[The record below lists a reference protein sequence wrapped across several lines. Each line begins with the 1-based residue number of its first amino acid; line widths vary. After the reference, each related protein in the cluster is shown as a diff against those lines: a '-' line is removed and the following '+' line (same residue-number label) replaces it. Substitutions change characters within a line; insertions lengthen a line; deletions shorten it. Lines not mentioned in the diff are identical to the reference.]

1 MQRANRH
8 PFLCRWPVAFNF
20 AIYSLFGN
28 FSPRLTRE
36 SQLGSI
42 QAMDIYAHSDKE
54 KPEKLWEL
62 LYGSDGHA
70 ERTRKVI
77 ESFASLLAPELW
89 PSEEATRCM
98 RLLALAHDMGK
109 ASHEWQQYLRDSAR
123 GRPAAKV
130 DHKTAAAKWA
140 LENIGGPMGVL
151 LAYAFAGH
159 HSGLPNGV
167 ELFAKLRD
175 FELAPEV
182 VDILPEELRGNLQL
196 SLPKLGHGQT
206 MAPGAPRAVQNAMA
220 GECAMLLSMVVRMLH
235 SSLIDA
241 DWTATAQNS
250 GERPEGLPQYTPFV
264 MLSEKLE
271 ERLQKIEREGK
282 NTRINALRQKIHEA
296 CYTAAERKPA
306 GMPIYR
312 LNVPTGGGKTLSSL
326 SFALRHAVLCGKQRV
341 IYVIPFTSII
351 EQTARQ
357 FRGVLGAGN
366 VLEHHSNVS
375 EENDNEENRRASES
389 WDAPV
394 IVTTSVQFFES
405 LFSDENR
412 RCRKLHNIAQSVI
425 IFDEAQTLPTHLL
438 APCIAAMKALQ
449 YEFGCTLVLCT
460 ATQPAFTRD
469 AELFPIGWDA
479 SESRSLIGEEL
490 ETRLQQEMKR
500 VEVENIGR
508 KNKEELV
515 NHFLS
520 SGNESALFI
529 VNLTRQ
535 AQELFSTLRDR
546 GVGNVYHLSARMCSA
561 HRAEVLQDVC
571 DRLKNGK
578 PTVLVATRVVEAGV
592 DISFPVVYRDKC
604 GLDSLA
610 QSAGR
615 CNRHGELP
623 MGKVFYFDDPDS
635 SLSANMADLRDG
647 FYVLD
652 DILRDH
658 SMKQVFEGD
667 VVKEY
672 FRRFYARMQDRNWD
686 EKEIMPLIGQ
696 SSDLVRAWD
705 FPGIAEK
712 FRIIPEGQHSLIIP
726 YGDAGE
732 KLRSRLLE
740 LQRLKL
746 MPTREDYREIQR
758 FSVSVYDQEWRNIP
772 REPVHEAAGLFML
785 ADAAWYD
792 KDCGLLRE
800 PPDCNYVF

>member
-1 MQRANRH
+1 M
-8 PFLCRWPVAFNF
+8 C
-20 AIYSLFGN
+20 
-28 FSPRLTRE
+28 
-36 SQLGSI
+36 
-42 QAMDIYAHSDKE
+42 
-54 KPEKLWEL
+54 
-62 LYGSDGHA
+62 
-70 ERTRKVI
+70 
-77 ESFASLLAPELW
+77 
-89 PSEEATRCM
+89 
-98 RLLALAHDMGK
+98 LLALAHDMGK
-109 ASHEWQQYLRDSAR
+109 ASRTWQQYLRNSAE
-123 GRPAAKV
+123 GRSADKT

-140 LENIGGPMGVL
+140 LENIEGPMGAL

-167 ELFAKLRD
+167 ELFEKLRD
-175 FELAPEV
+175 FELTPEV
-182 VDILPEELRGNLQL
+182 VDSLPEELRGNFQL
-196 SLPKLGHGQT
+196 PLPKLGHGQT
-206 MAPGAPRAVQNAMA
+206 MTPGAPRAVQNAMA

-250 GERPEGLPQYTPFV
+250 DECSKELPQHSPLTT
-264 MLSEKLE
+264 LSDKLE
-271 ERLQKIEREGK
+271 AHLQQIERNGK
-282 NTRINALRQKIHEA
+282 NTHINALRQKIHET
-296 CYTAAERKPA
+296 CYAAAEQEP
-306 GMPIYR
+306 GGTPIYR

-326 SFALRHAVLCGKQRV
+326 SFALRHAVLCNKQRV

-351 EQTARQ
+351 EQTAGQ
-357 FRGVLGAGN
+357 FRKVLGAEN

-375 EENDNEENRRASES
+375 EENDNEENRRASEN
-389 WDAPV
+389 WDAPI

-405 LFSDENR
+405 LFSNQNR

-515 NHFLS
+515 DHFLA

-535 AQELFSTLRDR
+535 AQELFAILRDR
-546 GVGNVYHLSARMCSA
+546 GVGNMYHLSARMCPA
-561 HRAEVLQDVC
+561 HRAEVLREVC
-571 DRLKNGK
+571 DRLENHM

-635 SLSANMADLRDG
+635 SLSANMADLREG
-647 FYVLD
+647 NYALD
-652 DILRDH
+652 DVLHDH
-658 SMKQVFEGD
+658 AMDQVFENG
-667 VVKEY
+667 VIEEY
-672 FRRFYARMQDRNWD
+672 FRRFYDRMRQLCKSENWD
-686 EKEIMPLIGQ
+686 EKGIMPLIGQ
-696 SSDLVRAWD
+696 FADLVRAWD

-740 LQRLKL
+740 LKRLKL

-758 FSVSVYDQEWRNIP
+758 FSVSVYAQEWQNIP

-792 KDCGLLRE
+792 KERGLLRE
-800 PPDCNYVF
+800 PPNCNYVF

>member
-1 MQRANRH
+1 MRKANSYH
-8 PFLCRWPVAFNF
+8 A
-20 AIYSLFGN
+20 GM
-28 FSPRLTRE
+28 E
-36 SQLGSI
+36 
-42 QAMDIYAHSDKE
+42 IYAHSD
-54 KPEKLWEL
+54 PWEF
-62 LYGSDGHA
+62 LYGPEGHA
-70 ERTRKVI
+70 ERTRRAI
-77 ESFASLLAPELW
+77 ESFFPFFSAEIW
-89 PSEEATRCM
+89 PPEEATRCM

-109 ASHEWQQYLRDSAR
+109 ASRAWQQYLRDSAE
-123 GRPAAKV
+123 GRLADKT

-140 LENIGGPMGVL
+140 LENIEGPMGAL

-175 FELAPEV
+175 FELTPEV
-182 VDILPEELRGNLQL
+182 MDSLPEELRGNFQL
-196 SLPKLGHGQT
+196 PLPKLGHGQT

-250 GERPEGLPQYTPFV
+250 DECSKELPQHSPLTT
-264 MLSEKLE
+264 LSDKLE
-271 ERLQKIEREGK
+271 AHLQQIERNGK
-282 NTRINALRQKIHEA
+282 NTHINALRQKIHET
-296 CYTAAERKPA
+296 CYAAAERES
-306 GMPIYR
+306 GGTPIYR

-326 SFALRHAVLCGKQRV
+326 SFALRHAVLCNKQRV

-351 EQTARQ
+351 EQTAGQ
-357 FRGVLGAGN
+357 FREVLGAEN

-375 EENDNEENRRASES
+375 EENDNEENRRASEN

-405 LFSDENR
+405 LFSNQNR

-500 VEVENIGR
+500 VEVENVGR

-515 NHFLS
+515 DHFLA

-535 AQELFSTLRDR
+535 AQELFATLRNR
-546 GVGNVYHLSARMCSA
+546 GVENMYHLSARMCPA
-561 HRAEVLQDVC
+561 HRAEVLHEVC
-571 DRLKNGK
+571 DRLENHM

-623 MGKVFYFDDPDS
+623 LGKVFYFDDPDS
-635 SLSANMADLRDG
+635 SLSANMADLREG
-647 FYVLD
+647 NYALD
-652 DILRDH
+652 DVLHDH
-658 SMKQVFEGD
+658 AMEQVFENG
-667 VVKEY
+667 VIEEY
-672 FRRFYARMQDRNWD
+672 FRLFYDRMRQLCKSENWD
-686 EKEIMPLIGQ
+686 EKGIMPLIGQ
-696 SSDLVRAWD
+696 FADLVRAWD
-705 FPGIAEK
+705 FPSIAEK

-740 LQRLKL
+740 LQRLEL

-758 FSVSVYDQEWRNIP
+758 FSVSVYAQEWQNIS

-792 KDCGLLRE
+792 KERGLLRE

>member
-1 MQRANRH
+1 
-8 PFLCRWPVAFNF
+8 
-20 AIYSLFGN
+20 
-28 FSPRLTRE
+28 
-36 SQLGSI
+36 
-42 QAMDIYAHSDKE
+42 
-54 KPEKLWEL
+54 
-62 LYGSDGHA
+62 
-70 ERTRKVI
+70 
-77 ESFASLLAPELW
+77 
-89 PSEEATRCM
+89 M

-109 ASHEWQQYLRDSAR
+109 ASRAWQQYLRDSAE
-123 GRPAAKV
+123 GRSADIT

-140 LENIGGPMGVL
+140 LENIEGPMGAL

-175 FELAPEV
+175 FELTPEV
-182 VDILPEELRGNLQL
+182 MDSLPEELRGNFQL
-196 SLPKLGHGQT
+196 PLPKLGHGQT

-250 GERPEGLPQYTPFV
+250 GECPKELPQHSPLTT
-264 MLSEKLE
+264 LSDKLE
-271 ERLQKIEREGK
+271 AHLQQIERNGK
-282 NTRINALRQKIHEA
+282 NTHINALRQKIHET
-296 CYTAAERKPA
+296 CYAAAERES
-306 GMPIYR
+306 GGTPIYR

-326 SFALRHAVLCGKQRV
+326 SFALRHAVLCDKQRV

-351 EQTARQ
+351 EQTAGQ
-357 FRGVLGAGN
+357 FREVLGAEN

-375 EENDNEENRRASES
+375 EENDNEENRRASEN

-405 LFSDENR
+405 LFSNQNR

-500 VEVENIGR
+500 VEVENVGR

-515 NHFLS
+515 DHFLA

-535 AQELFSTLRDR
+535 AQELFATLRNR
-546 GVGNVYHLSARMCSA
+546 GVENMYHLSARMCPA
-561 HRAEVLQDVC
+561 HRTEVLHEVC
-571 DRLKNGK
+571 DRLENHM

-635 SLSANMADLRDG
+635 SLSANMADLREG
-647 FYVLD
+647 NYALD
-652 DILRDH
+652 DVLHDH
-658 SMKQVFEGD
+658 AMEQVFENG
-667 VVKEY
+667 VIEEY
-672 FRRFYARMQDRNWD
+672 FRRFYDRMRQLCKSENWD
-686 EKEIMPLIGQ
+686 EKGIMPLIGQ
-696 SSDLVRAWD
+696 FADLVRAWD

-740 LQRLKL
+740 LQRLEL

-758 FSVSVYDQEWRNIP
+758 FSVSVYAQEWQNIS

-792 KDCGLLRE
+792 KERGLLRE